1 MGRQMNTKIKNKR
14 GAGKHLAYSL
24 ILAAIILAGFV
35 VPANAVELNAV
46 LGTTSPSAQPS
57 FQFVRSYVIDYPNG
71 GNLENLL
78 NGKNVTMTYHV
89 DPSDSMKKVIISN
102 LNQEISQS
110 LNSAANIT
118 NVDITYEAMLY
129 SSGTETHVD
138 YKITFIP
145 TVANYVLRKATS
157 DSAAILD
164 VQWMGLSI
172 KDLMI
177 VNIKNYGQFDLNSP
191 ISFIKMQS
199 PDLYNKIQ
207 GTAAENLFDDPL
219 MASNDLLTDPIS
231 SWQHLFDPAYTL
243 VDTNIL
249 GYKGQKIVIST
260 YSTGESNISEGRMLP
275 TVKDADLKLDVDY
288 PVSYTERASLAS
300 IQIDGYV
307 AVTNINGVEYFGS
320 SPQAPQ
326 GSGISST
333 GDYPVQVIYSMAGFG
348 VVIAIGVFWWSNR
361 TMKKELE
368 RANEIV
374 GPTGPTQYEERKHW
388 ADRFDK

>member
-1 MGRQMNTKIKNKR
+1 MNTKIKNKN
-14 GAGKHLAYSL
+14 GVGKHLAYSL
-24 ILAAIILAGFV
+24 ILAAIVLAGFV
-35 VPANAVELNAV
+35 VPVNAVELNAI
-46 LGTTSPSAQPS
+46 LSTTSTSAQPS
-57 FQFVRSYVIDYPNG
+57 FQFERTYVIDYPNG

-89 DPSDSMKKVIISN
+89 DPSDPVKKAVLNS
-102 LNQEISQS
+102 LNQQISQG
-110 LNSAANIT
+110 LGSAANIT
-118 NVDITYEAMLY
+118 DVDITYEAMLY
-129 SSGTETHVD
+129 SSNSETHVD

-145 TVANYVLRKATS
+145 TVSNYVLRKATS

-172 KDLMI
+172 NGTIM
-177 VNIKNYGQFDLNSP
+177 VNIPNYGSFDLNSP
-191 ISFIKMQS
+191 IDFIKMQS
-199 PDLYNKIQ
+199 PDLYNKLQ

-219 MASNDLLTDPIS
+219 MASNDLLLDPIS
-231 SWQHLFDPAYTL
+231 QWQHLFDPAYTL

-249 GYKGQKIVIST
+249 GYKGQKIVVST

-288 PVSYTERASLAS
+288 LVSYTERASLAS

-307 AVTNINGVEYFGS
+307 AVTNINQIEYFGS

-333 GDYPVQVIYSMAGFG
+333 GDYPVQVIYSMAAFG
-348 VVIAIGVFWWSNR
+348 VVVAIGVFWWSSR
-361 TMKKELE
+361 VTKQEKA
-368 RANEIV
+368 RANEVV
-374 GPTGPTQYEERKHW
+374 GPSGPIQYEERKHW
-388 ADRFDK
+388 ADRFDQ

>member
-1 MGRQMNTKIKNKR
+1 MNIKIKNKN
-14 GAGKHLAYSL
+14 GVGKHLSYSL
-24 ILAAIILAGFV
+24 ILTVIVLAGLV
-35 VPANAVELNAV
+35 VPVNAVELNAV
-46 LGTTSPSAQPS
+46 LSTTSTSAQPS
-57 FQFVRSYVIDYPNG
+57 FQFERTYVIDYPNG

-78 NGKNVTMTYHV
+78 IGKNVTMTYHV
-89 DPSDSMKKVIISN
+89 DPSDPMKKALISD
-102 LNQEISQS
+102 LNQQISQG
-110 LNSAANIT
+110 LGSAANIT
-118 NVDITYEAMLY
+118 DVDITYEAMLY
-129 SSGTETHVD
+129 SSNSETHVD

-145 TVANYVLRKATS
+145 TVSNYVLRKATS

-172 KDLMI
+172 NDTMM
-177 VNIKNYGQFDLNSP
+177 VNIPKYGQFDLNSP
-191 ISFIKMQS
+191 IDFIKMQS
-199 PDLYNKIQ
+199 PDFYNKLQ

-219 MASNDLLTDPIS
+219 LASNDLLLDPIS
-231 SWQHLFDPAYTL
+231 QWQHLFDPAYTL

-307 AVTNINGVEYFGS
+307 AVTDINQIEYFGS

-333 GDYPVQVIYSMAGFG
+333 GDYPVQVIYSMAAFG
-348 VVIAIGVFWWSNR
+348 VVVAIGVFYWSSR
-361 TMKKELE
+361 VTKQEKE
-368 RANEIV
+368 RANEVV
-374 GPTGPTQYEERKHW
+374 GSSGPIQYEERKHW

>member
-1 MGRQMNTKIKNKR
+1 MGRQMNTKIKNKSI
-14 GAGKHLAYSL
+14 AGKHLAYSL
-24 ILAAIILAGFV
+24 IFAAIILAGLV
-35 VPANAVELNAV
+35 APVNAVELNAV
-46 LGTTSPSAQPS
+46 LSTTSTSAQPS

-71 GNLENLL
+71 GNLQNLL

-89 DPSDSMKKVIISN
+89 DPSDPLKKSLISS
-102 LNQEISQS
+102 LNQEISQG
-110 LNSAANIT
+110 LGSAASIAD
-118 NVDITYEAMLY
+118 VDITYEAALY
-129 SSGTETHVD
+129 SSNTETHVD

-164 VQWMGLSI
+164 VQWMGITI
-172 KDLMI
+172 KDPMI
-177 VNIKNYGQFDLNSP
+177 VNIQNYGPFDLNSP
-191 ISFIKMQS
+191 IDFIKMRS
-199 PDLYNKIQ
+199 PDLYGKLQ
-207 GTAAENLFDDPL
+207 GTTAETLFDDPL
-219 MASNDLLTDPIS
+219 MASNNLLLDPIS
-231 SWQHLFDPAYTL
+231 QWQHLFDPAYTL
-243 VDTNIL
+243 VDTNVL
-249 GYKGQKIVIST
+249 GYKGQKIVVST

-275 TVKDADLKLDVDY
+275 TVKNADLKLDVDY

-307 AVTNINGVEYFGS
+307 AVTSINEIEYFGS

-361 TMKKELE
+361 TMKKERE
-368 RANEIV
+368 RANEVIESS
-374 GPTGPTQYEERKHW
+374 GPIQYEERKHW